1 MKRKTRTV
9 LASLGLVAILG
20 LFLVF
25 AIPHLLPRV
34 VFFLDAPYAH
44 TQWEQTGKD
53 TQWMFLKKGLH
64 TQVILIDEL
73 PLQEDILSRVV
84 GDKRT
89 KAMVFSPL
97 LTALL
102 KDATPQ
108 IEQPL
113 SIGMGPLGLEN
124 GFFDIV
130 LTASSDAG
138 WADTALLLK
147 QKQEETHLISALLY
161 QSGDFFS
168 EEAAKTFEAAFADP
182 SLVSVV
188 QGEKSGGKP
197 FVDSVFASLQREH
210 VLVIA
215 TPGVD
220 QLDLYLGGDDSVQ
233 WVVDVRFAPIVPANQ
248 LFAVIGDNL
257 PSSLEPLLPL
267 FGQRPEKR
275 ENPLALPLLRTCY
288 PTTRTLKSSVESAL
302 QALRHSLL

>member
-1 MKRKTRTV
+1 MKCKARTV

-34 VFFLDAPYAH
+34 VFFLDEPYFQ
-44 TQWEQTGKD
+44 TQWKQTAKD
-53 TQWMFLKKGLH
+53 TKWMFLKKGLH
-64 TQVILIDEL
+64 SQVILVDEL
-73 PLQEDILSRVV
+73 PLQEAVLSRVA

-97 LTALL
+97 LTAFL
-102 KDATPQ
+102 KETAPLVD
-108 IEQPL
+108 QPL
-113 SIGMGPLGLEN
+113 SVGMGPLGLDN

-138 WADTALLLK
+138 WQDTALLLK
-147 QKQEETHLISALLY
+147 RKQEETHLISALLY
-161 QSGDFFS
+161 QSGDSFS
-168 EEAAKTFEAAFADP
+168 EEAARTFESAFADP
-182 SLVSVV
+182 SLVTVA
-188 QGEKSGGKP
+188 QGEKAGGKA

-210 VLVIA
+210 VLLIA

-233 WVVDVRFAPIVPANQ
+233 WVVDVSFESIVPTNQ

-267 FGQRPEKR
+267 FVQRPEKR
-275 ENPLALPLLRTCY
+275 EKPLALPLLRTCY
-288 PTTRTLKSSVESAL
+288 PQTKTLKSSVESAL
-302 QALRHSLL
+302 QALRRLLL

>member
-9 LASLGLVAILG
+9 LASLGLVCILG

-34 VFFLDAPYAH
+34 VFFLDEPYSQ
-44 TQWEQTGKD
+44 TQWKQTAKD
-53 TQWMFLKKGLH
+53 TKWMFLKKGLH
-64 TQVILIDEL
+64 SQVILVDAM
-73 PLQEDILSRVV
+73 PLQEDILARIA

-102 KDATPQ
+102 KDTAPLVA
-108 IEQPL
+108 QPL
-113 SIGMGPLGLEN
+113 SIGMGPLGLDN

-138 WADTALLLK
+138 WYDTALFLK
-147 QKQEETHLISALLY
+147 QKQDETHLVSALLY
-161 QSGDFFS
+161 QSGDEFS
-168 EEAAKTFEAAFADP
+168 QEAARTFESAFADP
-182 SLVSVV
+182 SLVSVA
-188 QGEKSGGKP
+188 QGEKTGGKA

-210 VLVIA
+210 VLLVA

-220 QLDLYLGGDDSVQ
+220 QFDLYLGGDDSVQ
-233 WVVDVRFAPIVPANQ
+233 WVVDVRFAPIVPTNQ
-248 LFAVIGDNL
+248 LFAVIADNL

-267 FGQRPEKR
+267 LGQKPEKR
-275 ENPLALPLLRTCY
+275 EKPLALPLLRTCY
-288 PTTRTLKSSVESAL
+288 PRTRTLKSSVESAQ
-302 QALRHSLL
+302 QALRRSLL

>member
-9 LASLGLVAILG
+9 LASLGLVTILG

-34 VFFLDAPYAH
+34 VFFLDTPYAQ
-44 TQWEQTGKD
+44 TQWAQTGKD
-53 TQWMFLKKGLH
+53 TQWMFLKKGFH
-64 TQVILIDEL
+64 CQVVLVDEL
-73 PLQEDILSRVV
+73 PLKGEVLS
-84 GDKRT
+84 GFAEDKRT

-102 KDATPQ
+102 QDTTPQ
-108 IEQPL
+108 LEQPL
-113 SIGMGPLGLEN
+113 SIGMGPLGLGN

-138 WADTALLLK
+138 WSDAALLLK

-161 QSGDFFS
+161 QSGDSFS
-168 EEAAKTFEAAFADP
+168 EEAAKTFETAFADP
-182 SLVSVV
+182 SLVSIV
-188 QGEKSGGKP
+188 QGEKSGGEA
-197 FVDSVFASLQREH
+197 FVNSVFASLQREH
-210 VLVIA
+210 VLLIA

-233 WVVDVRFAPIVPANQ
+233 WVVDVRFAPIVPGNQ

-257 PSSLEPLLPL
+257 PSSLEPLIPL
-267 FGQRPEKR
+267 LGQRPAKR
-275 ENPLALPLLRTCY
+275 ENPLVLPLLRTCY
-288 PTTRTLKSSVESAL
+288 PRTRTLKSSVESAL